1 MPPKS
6 KRKRTRLDHLIPDG
20 QECVSQQFYLTP
32 AAALRGA
39 SASVIPPRPSSDAL
53 CNTIISDDRRRI
65 YRTPIP
71 LRPTGEVPLFDN
83 ILHPDLRKD
92 DPATLASSAPA
103 DYFNAQDE
111 DQDGVVQAVD
121 DATRELEISVR
132 ALVTYPSQYSN
143 TPCTNRTTSCEAGPH
158 NATSTSMR

>member
-1 MPPKS
+1 MS
-6 KRKRTRLDHLIPDG
+6 
-20 QECVSQQFYLTP
+20 
-32 AAALRGA
+32 
-39 SASVIPPRPSSDAL
+39 
-53 CNTIISDDRRRI
+53 NDRRRI
-65 YRTPIP
+65 LRTSIP
-71 LRPTGEVPLFDN
+71 LRPIGEAPLFDD
-83 ILHPDLRKD
+83 ILHPDSGED
-92 DPATLASSAPA
+92 FPDQATVPSSAPA